1 MKDYGDVWILGQ
13 APIHSNT
20 AFKFVIEGL
29 VGKGLEGDIGL
40 DDLFLFD
47 GNCQLITKQESTD
60 CDFSREN
67 MCSWSGHRDWRV
79 HKDKYLYLNGG
90 KEVTRALV
98 SPPLQATEVKCI
110 RFWFKS
116 EGKYFKRSLKL
127 FINSSD
133 SNSSSMIWSV
143 DEEIQKWTFFPTPI
157 GKRGQRVPGC
167 FRGIKATTPTNYKHR

>member
-1 MKDYGDVWILGQ
+1 MFCY
-13 APIHSNT
+13 T
-20 AFKFVIEGL
+20 
-29 VGKGLEGDIGL
+29 
-40 DDLFLFD
+40 
-47 GNCQLITKQESTD
+47 
-60 CDFSREN
+60 
-67 MCSWSGHRDWRV
+67 
-79 HKDKYLYLNGG
+79 DKYLYLNGG

-143 DEEIQKWTFFPTPI
+143 DEEIPKWTFFQLPLENVGNVFQVI
-157 GKRGQRVPGC
+157 N
-167 FRGIKATTPTNYKHR
+167 KAKSQ